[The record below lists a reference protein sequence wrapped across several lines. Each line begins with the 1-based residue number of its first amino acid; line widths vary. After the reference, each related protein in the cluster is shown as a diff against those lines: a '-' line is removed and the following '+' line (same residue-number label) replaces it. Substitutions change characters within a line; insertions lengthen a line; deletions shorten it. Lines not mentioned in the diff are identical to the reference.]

1 MTAIVLFAHGS
12 RDPAWQRPMLAVAQ
26 RIRDQVPH
34 AWVACAYLELTEP
47 SLPQAVAQAVAL
59 GHGHIRVLPMFL
71 GVGKHVREDLPGL
84 MAQLRQNHPHVHFD
98 LQPAVGEQNAVL
110 DALAQAAT
118 VGLPLYPAPA
128 HPASEQR

>member
-26 RIRDQVPH
+26 RIRDQAPH

-47 SLPQAVAQAVAL
+47 SLTQTVAQAVEA
-59 GHGHIRVLPMFL
+59 GHVHIRVVPMFL
-71 GVGKHVREDLPGL
+71 GVGKHVREDLPLL
-84 MAQLRQNHPHVHFD
+84 MAQLQAQHPQVLFD
-98 LQPAVGEQNAVL
+98 LQAAVGEQSAVL

-118 VGLPLYPAPA
+118 VDMPLLPAPGHTA
-128 HPASEQR
+128 

>member
-71 GVGKHVREDLPGL
+71 GVGKHVREDLPVL
-84 MAQLRQNHPHVHFD
+84 MAQLHQDHPQVRFD
-98 LQPAVGEQNAVL
+98 LQAAVGEQSAVL
-110 DALAQAAT
+110 DALARAAT
-118 VGLPLYPAPA
+118 VDMPMPPAPA
-128 HPASEQR
+128 QSTQRPA

>member
-59 GHGHIRVLPMFL
+59 GHGQIRVLPMFL
-71 GVGKHVREDLPGL
+71 GVGKHVREDLPVL
-84 MAQLRQNHPHVHFD
+84 MAQLHQDHPQVRFD
-98 LQPAVGEQNAVL
+98 LQAAVGEQSAVL
-110 DALAQAAT
+110 DALARAAT
-118 VGLPLYPAPA
+118 VDMPMPPAPA
-128 HPASEQR
+128 QSSQRPA